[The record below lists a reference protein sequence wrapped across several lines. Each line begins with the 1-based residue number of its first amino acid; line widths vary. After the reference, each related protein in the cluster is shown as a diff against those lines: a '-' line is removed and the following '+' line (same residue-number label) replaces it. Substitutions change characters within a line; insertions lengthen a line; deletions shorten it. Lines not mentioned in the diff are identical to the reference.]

1 MDAEYKPI
9 PLRCVLM
16 TISMGVLL
24 ILFCAGPAC
33 THKNRS
39 FMFQVKPVTVLPPLA
54 IPRLTTPQESSEKV
68 PRIERP
74 PWPPKESWLMLLKNS
89 DRAPNGKK
97 KSQEESLRPCRR
109 GPIGPPAPATHHS
122 YSPVLERKKLH
133 HFLQLLSE
141 LLRRLNGER
150 TEIHKYPLTLT
161 PSTVHAAFICK
172 LAQSSALEQGVQREL
187 RQYQQAQEDGSFNRG
202 AGLNLTIGRYTAPYS
217 GLYAFNSR
225 LNIGFQ
231 EHSPLDTTSG
241 FLRAQVCIQSLCQKH
256 LSLQQTSQIS
266 GAPHTLNVHGVL
278 YLQEGQY
285 VSVFLENRM
294 SYPVVVEQGSEFSG
308 VLLGQ

>member
-16 TISMGVLL
+16 AISMAVLL
-24 ILFCAGPAC
+24 ILLCAGPAC

-39 FMFQVKPVTVLPPLA
+39 FMFQDKAVTVLPPQV
-54 IPRLTTPQESSEKV
+54 IPRLTPPPEPLQRVPQL
-68 PRIERP
+68 ERP
-74 PWPPKESWLMLLKNS
+74 PWPPRDSWLMLLKNS
-89 DRAPNGKK
+89 DRAPNSKK
-97 KSQEESLRPCRR
+97 RGQEESLRPCRR
-109 GPIGPPAPATHHS
+109 GPIGSPAPAKQHS
-122 YSPVLERKKLH
+122 YNPVLERKKLH

-150 TEIHKYPLTLT
+150 TEISKYPLALT

-172 LAQSSALEQGVQREL
+172 LGQHSVLEPGVRKEL
-187 RQYQQAQEDGSFNRG
+187 HQYQQEQEDGSFNRG
-202 AGLNLTIGRYTAPYS
+202 AGLNLTSGRYTAPFS

-225 LNIGFQ
+225 LNIGFP
-231 EHSPLDTTSG
+231 EHSLLDKTG
-241 FLRAQVCIQSLCQKH
+241 FLQVQVCIQSLCQKH
-256 LSLQQTSQIS
+256 LSLQQISQIS
-266 GAPHTLNVHGVL
+266 AAPHTLTVHGVL

-294 SYPVVVEQGSEFSG
+294 SSSIVVEKGSEFSG